1 MENTRNAPSPLVT
14 LIIDLT
20 ERNMSTDQIRKQ
32 WKSGRYAGAAD
43 KHVRGYVEMLLAGN
57 VK

>member
-20 ERNMSTDQIRKQ
+20 ERNMSKDQIRKQ
-32 WKSGRYAGAAD
+32 WKAGRYAGAAD
-43 KHVRGYVEMLLAGN
+43 RHVRGYVEMLYG
-57 VK
+57 